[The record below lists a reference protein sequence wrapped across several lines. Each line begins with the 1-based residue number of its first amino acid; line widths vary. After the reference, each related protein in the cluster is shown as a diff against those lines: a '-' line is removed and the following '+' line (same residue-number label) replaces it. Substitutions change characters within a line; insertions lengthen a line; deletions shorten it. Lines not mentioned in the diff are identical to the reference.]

1 MDFLTALHISTTGLT
16 SQRMRMNVVSA
27 NLANVNTTR
36 SENGMPYRRK
46 VVLMEA
52 KPVEDFDLALN
63 SQDDELY
70 GVKVSDILEDTTPF
84 RRVFEPGHPHADDM
98 GYVSFPNVDV
108 VTEMANMMIAK
119 RSYEAN
125 VSAISTIKRMALK
138 ALELGR

>member
-1 MDFLTALHISTTGLT
+1 MDFLTALHISTTGLS

-52 KPVEDFDLALN
+52 QPVEDFESALN
-63 SQDDELY
+63 SQGEELY
-70 GVKVSDILEDTTPF
+70 GVKVSEILEDTTPF
-84 RRVFEPGHPHADDM
+84 RRVFNPGHPHADGL
-98 GYVSFPNVDV
+98 GYVSFPNVDL
-108 VTEMANMMIAK
+108 VTEMANMMVAK

>member
-1 MDFLTALHISTTGLT
+1 
-16 SQRMRMNVVSA
+16 MNVVSA

-52 KPVEDFDLALN
+52 KPVEDFDFALN
-63 SQDDELY
+63 SQDEELY
-70 GVKVSDILEDTTPF
+70 GVKVSEILEDTTPF
-84 RRVFEPGHPHADDM
+84 RRVFNPGHPHADDM
-98 GYVSFPNVDV
+98 GYVSFPNVDL

-138 ALELGR
+138 ALELGK

>member
-52 KPVEDFDLALN
+52 KPVEDFESALN
-63 SQDDELY
+63 SEGEELY
-70 GVKVSDILEDTTPF
+70 GVRVSEILEDTTPF
-84 RRVFEPGHPHADDM
+84 RRVFSPGHPHADDL

-108 VTEMANMMIAK
+108 VTEMANMMVAK

-125 VSAISTIKRMALK
+125 VSTIATIKRMALK

>member
-70 GVKVSDILEDTTPF
+70 GVKVSDVLEDTTPF

>member
-36 SENGMPYRRK
+36 CENGMPYRRK

-70 GVKVSDILEDTTPF
+70 GVKVSNVLEDTTPF

>member
-70 GVKVSDILEDTTPF
+70 GVKVSDVLEDTTPF

-98 GYVSFPNVDV
+98 GYVSFPNVDL

-125 VSAISTIKRMALK
+125 VSAISTIKRLS
-138 ALELGR
+138 LIHI

>member
-1 MDFLTALHISTTGLT
+1 
-16 SQRMRMNVVSA
+16 MNVVSA

-52 KPVEDFDLALN
+52 QPVEDFETALN
-63 SQDDELY
+63 SQGEELY
-70 GVKVSDILEDTTPF
+70 GVKVSEILEDTTPF
-84 RRVFEPGHPHADDM
+84 RRVFNPGHPHADDM
-98 GYVSFPNVDV
+98 GYVSFPNVDL

-138 ALELGR
+138 ALELGK

>member
-1 MDFLTALHISTTGLT
+1 
-16 SQRMRMNVVSA
+16 MRMNVVSA

-70 GVKVSDILEDTTPF
+70 GVKVSDVLEDTTPF

>member
-1 MDFLTALHISTTGLT
+1 
-16 SQRMRMNVVSA
+16 MNVVSA

-52 KPVEDFDLALN
+52 KPVEDFDSALN
-63 SQDDELY
+63 SKGDELY
-70 GVKVSDILEDTTPF
+70 GVKVRDVLEDRTPF

-108 VTEMANMMIAK
+108 VTEMANMMMAK

>member
-16 SQRMRMNVVSA
+16 SQRLRMNVVSA

-52 KPVEDFDLALN
+52 KPVEDFDFALH
-63 SQDDELY
+63 SQGDELY
-70 GVKVSDILEDTTPF
+70 GVKVSDVLEDTTPF
-84 RRVFEPGHPHADDM
+84 RRVFNPGHPHADDM

-138 ALELGR
+138 ALELGK

>member
-1 MDFLTALHISTTGLT
+1 
-16 SQRMRMNVVSA
+16 MRMNVVSA

-52 KPVEDFDLALN
+52 KPVEDFDFALN
-63 SQDDELY
+63 SQGDELY
-70 GVKVSDILEDTTPF
+70 GVKVSDVLEDTTPF
-84 RRVFEPGHPHADDM
+84 RRVFNPGHPHADDM

>member
-1 MDFLTALHISTTGLT
+1 
-16 SQRMRMNVVSA
+16 
-27 NLANVNTTR
+27 
-36 SENGMPYRRK
+36 MPYRRK

-70 GVKVSDILEDTTPF
+70 GVKVSDVLEDTTPF